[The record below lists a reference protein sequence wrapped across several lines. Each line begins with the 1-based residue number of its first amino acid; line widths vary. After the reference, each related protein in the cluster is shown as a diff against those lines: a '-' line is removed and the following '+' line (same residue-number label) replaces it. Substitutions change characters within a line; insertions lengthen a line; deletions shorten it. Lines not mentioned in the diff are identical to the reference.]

1 MSAILKVLDAE
12 IAKYESLV
20 KQLKTSRQAIA
31 AAESAG
37 GAPPVKSRSATAPAK
52 RRGRPP
58 KNGAAKNGAATGAG
72 KAAASSTGRKRG
84 RPPKK
89 AAEAPG
95 AAAE

>member
-20 KQLKTSRQAIA
+20 KQLKASRQAIA
-31 AAESAG
+31 AAETAG
-37 GAPPVKSRSATAPAK
+37 GSAPAKTRAAAAHAK

-58 KNGAAKNGAATGAG
+58 KNGGAKGAE
-72 KAAASSTGRKRG
+72 KAESAPTGRKRG

-89 AAEAPG
+89 AVEMPATELAE
-95 AAAE
+95 